1 MSGVLLGITLLVT
14 TVRAMEFIYFGVFI
28 ACAAAVYMVL
38 ARRAD
43 KELPRKTVDQIFFFM
58 LGLASLIWFLSKMA
72 PSVA

>member
-1 MSGVLLGITLLVT
+1 MSGIVLGVTLLIT
-14 TVRAMEFIYFGVFI
+14 TARSMEFIYFGVFV

-58 LGLASLIWFLSKMA
+58 LGLASLIWFLSKIG
-72 PSVA
+72 PSLA